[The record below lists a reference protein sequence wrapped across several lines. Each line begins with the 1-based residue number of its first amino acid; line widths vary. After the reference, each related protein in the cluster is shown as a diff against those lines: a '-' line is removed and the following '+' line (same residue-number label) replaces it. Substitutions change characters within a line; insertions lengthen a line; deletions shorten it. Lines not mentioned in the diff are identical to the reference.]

1 MAWAFRI
8 ARVAG
13 IDIKVHV
20 TFFLILIWGAAQWPQ
35 FGVTGYLFGAGVM
48 LLLFLCVTLHE
59 LGHSVVAQRFGI
71 TVRQIILLSS
81 NIGLV
86 LFNMIPAFPLDGGR
100 VLRSL
105 LAMRMPWQRATN
117 TAATIGRV
125 MAMLLGLFG
134 LLTGSWSMVFVA
146 LFVFLAA
153 GAEAVEGQARTVLAS
168 QRVGDAYN
176 QNAIVLSTH
185 DRLSTVVHYILTSY
199 QPDFAVMDGRQVVG
213 LVTRADVIRALASGA
228 GDVPVTQVM
237 QPHPLRVEAGQTLDA
252 VHRQL
257 NEQQSRVAAVYD
269 GPRYMGLVSAEDIA
283 EAYAVLRFLDGN
295 GQAAAAPKEGGVV
308 V

>member
-1 MAWAFRI
+1 MGWSFRI

-20 TFFLILIWGAAQWPQ
+20 TFFLILIWGAAQWAR
-35 FGVTGYLFGAGVM
+35 FGATGYLFGAGLM

-71 TVRQIILLSS
+71 TVRQIILLPIGGVALLGRIPQNPWQELAIAVAGPAVNVVIAAALALGMGINNALGRVSFEQIRLAAQRGPSRELLLLILLSS

-105 LAMRMPWQRATN
+105 LAMRMPWHRATN

-134 LLTGSWSMVFVA
+134 LF
-146 LFVFLAA
+146 
-153 GAEAVEGQARTVLAS
+153 
-168 QRVGDAYN
+168 
-176 QNAIVLSTH
+176 
-185 DRLSTVVHYILTSY
+185 
-199 QPDFAVMDGRQVVG
+199 
-213 LVTRADVIRALASGA
+213 
-228 GDVPVTQVM
+228 
-237 QPHPLRVEAGQTLDA
+237 
-252 VHRQL
+252 
-257 NEQQSRVAAVYD
+257 
-269 GPRYMGLVSAEDIA
+269 
-283 EAYAVLRFLDGN
+283 
-295 GQAAAAPKEGGVV
+295 
-308 V
+308 